1 MSYTRESHRPYA
13 CVITGNSSRVTNFRF
28 WEEIELIGRIR
39 FRTWLI
45 YLLALGLIATGAFP
59 GTTAASGSAPS
70 PLISQ
75 VLTSETE
82 PASEPVISPQID
94 TSSKEPVRIIV
105 QLDGQPAAAGKPAAK
120 AGMRS
125 LVAVTTEATV
135 NNEQQNFL
143 HTAADQGLDL
153 DVNYQYD
160 TVLNGFEITIPA
172 NEIPKLA
179 DIPGVKSIHENS
191 IWYPVPL
198 ETTSM
203 EDGAPFEIN
212 PIKQIGADLAWEK
225 GLTGEGLKVGVIDT
239 GVDYKHPDLAGAY
252 KGGYDS
258 FYNDDD
264 PYEEPSITKEEDP
277 LGTGYEGTSHGTH
290 VAGTIVGRAANT
302 ESDIV
307 QKGIAYGAELYAYKV
322 LGRNQQDPTQ
332 TNGSSAQVIDGIE
345 RAVKDGM
352 DVINLSLGSDS
363 EKDVNSPDAVAI
375 NNAVLSGVV
384 AVVANGNAGPG
395 HYSMGS
401 PATAQLA
408 IAVGGVD
415 SDSLHYSGS
424 LVPQFADSSDSSDL
438 SDATSSSA
446 TSATYAT
453 YDFNVM
459 AWETLQDDFRS
470 ILGTKPLEVVYA
482 NLGSDEDYAG
492 LDVKGKVVLVSRG
505 AQPFAYKIANAKERG
520 AVAIAIFNGTA
531 DASGKNAELSDAIP
545 DEYDGHINLPQGDS
559 FDYIPTLDLRRQD
572 GLALARALTEN
583 DGLALNFTFSEEYP
597 TEIVPGDSLY
607 AYSSWGPNADDDLS
621 IKPDILAPAVN
632 IRSSYPAYGNLVE
645 GASYDRA
652 YMRSSGTSMAAPH
665 VAGLALLLLQ
675 QHPDWTPFDVRAA
688 LANTADVLDNGAGGL
703 YEVYQQGAGRAN
715 VANAVETP
723 ALLQAVEPITILD
736 PNYNRKNV
744 INYNSSASLGVVA
757 PGSSQTDVLQL
768 KNTSDQEVSYE
779 ASVVW
784 HGGHNGVE
792 AALDLTAL
800 TAAAGE
806 STTFQLTLTTAPDAA
821 NRFYEGQVN
830 LTNPGLPEL
839 HLPFVVYVDKQP
851 PANGFGIQEAK
862 VTNSIVYPNRS
873 TQKSTD
879 LSFKVTAADTNF
891 FQIRVYNVND
901 EMLGLIGDQ
910 VTEDISDR
918 FAPGV
923 YTFEGIS
930 SAYYPVDAD
939 GNLILDG
946 QGQPLTRYLEDGIY
960 KIWIYALQLDSNYQ
974 IAVRKDGS
982 AIMYNN
988 VTSFRVDNSKGNGGG
1003 SGSGGGGGRDKG
1015 SSSVSNPPAPAEP
1028 SGSLSAAAKAVI
1040 APGHKQVNLVAKTTT
1055 NGGVATATAGDSELS
1070 AALASAGSGS
1080 PSAIVLSLP
1089 STNATNAKAS
1099 FTVGQVKQLAAL
1111 HPQSVIVF
1119 SAAGSAL
1126 ALPVSLLGQAPA
1138 SAGLDLIIE
1147 PSESGKAAFTEQA
1160 PGATVLG
1167 TPVLFAANWV
1177 AESGSTP
1184 LKVPAGTFIKRA
1196 FTVPGQIEP
1205 GTAGVLYEENDE
1217 VRPVASVFTAREDKT
1232 TLVTVNRPG
1241 FSVYAAVTRTIQFDD
1256 IAGSPAADHIQALAS
1271 KFIIEGTSAG
1281 KFSPN
1286 GNLTRAEFTSLL
1298 VRAFGLKAQGTA
1310 VKFGDVKATDWFA
1323 EDIAAANEA
1332 GIIHGKSQSVFAPG
1346 ASVTRQEMTAILARA
1361 LALTGAKLP
1370 QGDSPAAAY
1379 TDAAEIAAYAKDSVR
1394 TLTAAGIIGGVEAD
1408 GGTNFRPN
1416 VTATRETAAS
1426 ALYLLL
1432 NKAGL
1437 SD

>member
-1 MSYTRESHRPYA
+1 MIS
-13 CVITGNSSRVTNFRF
+13 
-28 WEEIELIGRIR
+28 RIR
-39 FRTWLI
+39 FRIWLI
-45 YLLALGLIATGAFP
+45 YLLALGLTATGAFP
-59 GTTAASGSAPS
+59 GTTAASGSAPLPS
-70 PLISQ
+70 IGQVSTSATATASEPLIS
-75 VLTSETE
+75 
-82 PASEPVISPQID
+82 PHID

-105 QLDGQPAAAGKPAAK
+105 QLDGQPAAAGKFAAK

-125 LVAVTTEATV
+125 LAAVTTEATV
-135 NNEQQNFL
+135 NKEQQKFL

-179 DIPGVKSIHENS
+179 DIPGIKSIHENS
-191 IWYPVPL
+191 TWYPVPL
-198 ETTSM
+198 ETAAI
-203 EDGAPFEIN
+203 EEGAPFEIN

-225 GLTGEGLKVGVIDT
+225 GLTGKGLKVGVIDT
-239 GVDYKHPDLAGAY
+239 GVDYLHPDIAGAY

-258 FYNDDD
+258 FYNDND
-264 PYEEPSITKEEDP
+264 PYEEPPIPIEDDP
-277 LGTGYEGTSHGTH
+277 LGTGFEGTSHGTH

-302 ESDIV
+302 ESDVV
-307 QKGIAYGAELYAYKV
+307 QKGVAYEAELYAYKV
-322 LGRNQQDPTQ
+322 LGRSQENPSQ
-332 TNGSSAQVIDGIE
+332 TSGSSAQVIDGIE

-395 HYSMGS
+395 YYSMGS

-415 SDSLHYSGS
+415 TDSLHYSGTLTS
-424 LVPQFADSSDSSDL
+424 KFADLSESPDSPGSASS
-438 SDATSSSA
+438 TA

-453 YDFNVM
+453 YNFNVM
-459 AWETLQDDFRS
+459 AWETMQDDFRN

-482 NLGSDEDYAG
+482 NLGSDEDYAD

-505 AQPFAYKIANAKERG
+505 AQPFAYKIANAKEHG

-559 FDYIPTLDLRRQD
+559 FGYIPTFDLRGQD
-572 GLALARALTEN
+572 GRAMARALTEN
-583 DGLALNFTFSEEYP
+583 DGLALNFTFSGEYP
-597 TEIVPGDSLY
+597 SEIVPGDSLY
-607 AYSSWGPNADDDLS
+607 AYSSWGPNADGDLS

-632 IRSSYPAYGNLVE
+632 IRSSYPAYGKLVE
-645 GASYDRA
+645 GAAYDQA

-665 VAGLALLLLQ
+665 VAGLTLLLLQ
-675 QHPDWTPFDVRAA
+675 EHPDWTPFDVRAA
-688 LANTADVLDNGAGGL
+688 LANTADVLENGDGGL
-703 YEVYQQGAGRAN
+703 YKVYQQGAGRAN

-736 PNYNRKNV
+736 PNFNRKKV
-744 INYNSSASLGVVA
+744 VNYNSSASLGVVA

-768 KNTSDQEVSYE
+768 KNTSNQEVSYE

-784 HGGHNGVE
+784 HGGHDGVE

-806 STTFQLTLTTAPDAA
+806 NATFQLTLTAASDAA
-821 NRFYEGQVN
+821 SGFYEGQVN
-830 LTNPGLPEL
+830 LANPGLPEL

-879 LSFKVTAADTNF
+879 LSFKLTAADTNF
-891 FQIRVYNVND
+891 LQIRVYNVND
-901 EMLGLIGDQ
+901 ELLGLIGDQ
-910 VTEDISDR
+910 VTEDINDR
-918 FAPGV
+918 FVPGV
-923 YTFEGIS
+923 YTFEGIG
-930 SAYYPVDAD
+930 SAYYPVDAN

-946 QGQPLTRYLEDGIY
+946 QGQPVTRHLKDGIY

-974 IAVRKDGS
+974 IAVRKDGT

-988 VTSFRVDNSKGNGGG
+988 VNSFRVDNSTGSNGGGGGGNGGG
-1003 SGSGGGGGRDKG
+1003 GGGGGRDKG
-1015 SSSVSNPPAPAEP
+1015 NSSVTNPAAPAAP
-1028 SGSLSAAAKAVI
+1028 SASLSAVAEAVI
-1040 APGHKQVNLVAKTTT
+1040 APGHKQVNLTAKTTAD
-1055 NGGVATATAGDSELS
+1055 GGVTTATVGDSELS

-1080 PSAIVLSLP
+1080 PDAIVLSLP
-1089 STNATNAKAS
+1089 GTNVTNAKAS
-1099 FTVGQVKQLAAL
+1099 FTAGQVKQLAAL

-1119 SAAGSAL
+1119 SAEGSAL

-1147 PSESGKAAFTEQA
+1147 PSEAGKAAFTEHA

-1177 AESGSTP
+1177 AEAGSTP

-1205 GTAGVLYEENDE
+1205 GTAGVLYEENGE

-1241 FSVYAAVTRTIQFDD
+1241 FSMYAAVTRTIQFDD
-1256 IAGSPAADHIQALAS
+1256 IGGSPAAEHIQALAS

-1281 KFSPN
+1281 KFLPN

-1298 VRAFGLKAQGTA
+1298 VRALGLKAHGTA
-1310 VKFGDVKATDWFA
+1310 ARFGDVKTTDWFA

-1332 GIIHGKSQSVFAPG
+1332 GIIHGKSQNVFAPG
-1346 ASVTRQEMTAILARA
+1346 ASVTRQEMAAILARA
-1361 LALTGAKLP
+1361 LTFTGAKLP
-1370 QGDSPAAAY
+1370 QADSPAAAY
-1379 TDAAEIAAYAKDSVR
+1379 TDAAEIADYAKDSVGA
-1394 TLTAAGIIGGVEAD
+1394 LTAAGIIGGVDAD
-1408 GGTNFRPN
+1408 GGTYFRPN

-1432 NKAGL
+1432 SKAGL

>member
-1 MSYTRESHRPYA
+1 MIS
-13 CVITGNSSRVTNFRF
+13 
-28 WEEIELIGRIR
+28 RIR

-45 YLLALGLIATGAFP
+45 CLLALGLIATGAFP
-59 GTTAASGSAPS
+59 GTTTASGSEPS

-75 VLTSETE
+75 VLNSETE

-105 QLDGQPAAAGKPAAK
+105 QLDGQPAAAGKFAAK

-125 LVAVTTEATV
+125 LAAVTTEATV
-135 NNEQQNFL
+135 NNEQQKFL
-143 HTAADQGLDL
+143 HTAAGQGLDL

-172 NEIPKLA
+172 NQIPKLA
-179 DIPGVKSIHENS
+179 DVPGVKSIHENS

-198 ETTSM
+198 ETASM
-203 EDGAPFEIN
+203 DDGAPFEIN

-225 GLTGEGLKVGVIDT
+225 GLTGKGLKVGVIDT

-264 PYEEPSITKEEDP
+264 PYEEPPIAQEDDP

-307 QKGIAYGAELYAYKV
+307 QKGIAYEAELYAYKV
-322 LGRNQQDPTQ
+322 LGRNQENPAQ

-395 HYSMGS
+395 NYSMGS

-415 SDSLHYSGS
+415 TDSLHYSGS
-424 LVPQFADSSDSSDL
+424 LDSKFANSSDL

-459 AWETLQDDFRS
+459 AWETLQDDFRN

-520 AVAIAIFNGTA
+520 AVAIAIFNGMA

-545 DEYDGHINLPQGDS
+545 DEYDGYINLPQGDS

-583 DGLALNFTFSEEYP
+583 DRLALNFTFPEEYP
-597 TEIVPGDSLY
+597 SEIVPGDSLY
-607 AYSSWGPNADDDLS
+607 AYSSWGPNADKDLS
-621 IKPDILAPAVN
+621 IKPDIVAPAVN

-675 QHPDWTPFDVRAA
+675 QHPDWTPFDVRSA

-784 HGGHNGVE
+784 HGGHHGVE

-800 TAAAGE
+800 TAAASE
-806 STTFQLTLTTAPDAA
+806 TATFQLTLTAAPDAA
-821 NRFYEGQVN
+821 SGFYEGQVN

-879 LSFKVTAADTNF
+879 LSFKVTATDTNF
-891 FQIRVYNVND
+891 LQIRVYNVND

-910 VTEDISDR
+910 VTEDINDR

-923 YTFEGIS
+923 YTFEGIG
-930 SAYYPVDAD
+930 SAYYPVDAN

-946 QGQPLTRYLEDGIY
+946 QGQPVTRYLEDGIY

-982 AIMYNN
+982 AIMYNS

-1003 SGSGGGGGRDKG
+1003 SGGSGGGGGGGDRDKG

-1040 APGHKQVNLVAKTTT
+1040 ASGHKQVTLTAKTTAH
-1055 NGGVATATAGDSELS
+1055 GGVTTATVGDSELS

-1080 PSAIVLSLP
+1080 PAAIVLSLP
-1089 STNATNAKAS
+1089 GTTVTNAKAS
-1099 FTVGQVKQLAAL
+1099 FPAGQVKQLAAL

-1126 ALPVSLLGQAPA
+1126 SLPVSLLAQAPA

-1147 PSESGKAAFTEQA
+1147 LSESGTAAFTEHA

-1205 GTAGVLYEENDE
+1205 GTAGVLYDENDE

-1241 FSVYAAVTRTIQFDD
+1241 FSVYAAVTRTIQFADL
-1256 IAGSPAADHIQALAS
+1256 AGSPAADHIQALAS
-1271 KFIIEGTSAG
+1271 KFIIEGTSTG

-1298 VRAFGLKAQGTA
+1298 VRALGLKAQGTA
-1310 VKFGDVKATDWFA
+1310 AKFGDVKATDWFA

-1346 ASVTRQEMTAILARA
+1346 ASVTRQEMAAILARA
-1361 LALTGAKLP
+1361 LAFTGAELP

-1379 TDAAEIAAYAKDSVR
+1379 ADAAEIAAYAKDSVQA
-1394 TLTAAGIIGGVEAD
+1394 LTAAGVIGGVEAD

-1416 VTATRETAAS
+1416 ATATRETAAS